1 MALTLLINGRPLP
14 APDAR
19 GLTEGA
25 GAVRAGQ
32 VFVMSDSLR
41 DALLA
46 AAAELR
52 GITRSAAAPEEEK
65 PRMRLKLQTPLHLLL
80 ERGHIRKMQHQAG
93 HEIGRVMEAIA
104 GGGPALAQNRYGET
118 ISGGQAPDIPVC
130 LLPAL
135 NHRFLPWKRWA
146 QEQRVS
152 RRSPY
157 TLFTVTAAV
166 CFESYGPDQV
176 AGALG
181 LHRRTVIESIQRSLW
196 RYCLI
201 AGWESEEAA

>member
-118 ISGGQAPDIPVC
+118 ISGGRRPTSRCACC
-130 LLPAL
+130 LRSTIASCPGSAGRRSSGSAGARPTRCSPSRPPSASRAMARTRWPAL
-135 NHRFLPWKRWA
+135 WGCTAGPS
-146 QEQRVS
+146 S
-152 RRSPY
+152 RASSAR
-157 TLFTVTAAV
+157 
-166 CFESYGPDQV
+166 C
-176 AGALG
+176 GA
-181 LHRRTVIESIQRSLW
+181 
-196 RYCLI
+196 I
-201 AGWESEEAA
+201 A